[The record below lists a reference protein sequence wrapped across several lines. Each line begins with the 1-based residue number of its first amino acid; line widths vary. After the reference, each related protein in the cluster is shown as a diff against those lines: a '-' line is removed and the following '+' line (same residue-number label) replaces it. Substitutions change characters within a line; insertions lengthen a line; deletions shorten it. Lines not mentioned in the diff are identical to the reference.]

1 MLSEELSAIIV
12 WASMRAIEV
21 IFSHSRKKISRLI
34 ILIGLVLVLHWF
46 LMLSHLAGEAP
57 HHEEQHPFYLMESQ
71 SARARTANPKK
82 IPNMS
87 SINDSKPRKVP
98 HMSSRNSEPEPI
110 KEEPNIAS
118 SNPKNTTKD
127 PYILSSI
134 CGGCYRAYSGDVP
147 CYDIIQKR
155 LQRSGTTLS
164 EAMQSVGTSVSGC
177 EVCNPYAC
185 YKPYINGNN
194 TVLKKVHQF
203 KYWRYDEAAPQYTS
217 AADLS
222 LSSIPNHLR
231 IPPSRYD
238 DIETYIRQIYKNPD
252 PTNTTNSFLVEYNPS
267 LAVIPTSMKGSL
279 PLDAKYIATLR
290 VTPYNQCFSK
300 QLEDALPMDIKQT
313 MDSLNHLGIAL
324 LDSQYQVIPGY
335 DVVLDLDVQLD
346 VKMWKKK
353 GKPAF
358 IDYRIYALNEELYLH
373 VNADTVVI
381 TKLRLN
387 AKGFGSD
394 GVEKYANNDGEKQIK
409 LKNLYGGGDQL
420 EVTLLHQFNSIWGTM
435 TKEKRGK
442 WKNHDKNFA
451 LFSLPNSIY
460 AEITVHPD
468 HLIRQ
473 ILPDEYEM
481 HPWDGQIKTRERR
494 NFKLDNIT
502 QRMVKTLNE
511 SSSNSKSLLPS
522 FFTVDDHWFPGRRDP
537 YKSFAHGGACCIF
550 LSLDDIAPYS
560 HRRKLDE
567 MDSLLVGVGH
577 NLINVRRR
585 RRYFMIVMCYF

>member
-1 MLSEELSAIIV
+1 
-12 WASMRAIEV
+12 MRAIDV
-21 IFSHSRKKISRLI
+21 IFSQSRGKITRLI
-34 ILIGLVLVLHWF
+34 ILLGLVLVLHWF
-46 LMLSHLAGEAP
+46 LMLSHLASDAP
-57 HHEEQHPFYLMESQ
+57 HHDEQQHPFYLMESQ
-71 SARARTANPKK
+71 SARARTANRKYIEPEKVSHT
-82 IPNMS
+82 S
-87 SINDSKPRKVP
+87 SSNKSKPRKVP
-98 HMSSRNSEPEPI
+98 HMSSRNSDSKPL
-110 KEEPNIAS
+110 KEEPNIAGRK
-118 SNPKNTTKD
+118 PRNTTND
-127 PYILSSI
+127 PYILSPI
-134 CGGCYRAYSGDVP
+134 CGGCYRAYNGDVP

-164 EAMQSVGTSVSGC
+164 EAMHYVGTSVSGC

-194 TVLKKVHQF
+194 TITKKVHQF

-217 AADLS
+217 AAGLS
-222 LSSIPNHLR
+222 ISSIPNHLR

-238 DIETYIRQIYKNPD
+238 DIETYIRQLYKDPD

-267 LAVIPTSMKGSL
+267 LAVIPTSMKGFL

-324 LDSQYQVIPGY
+324 LDSQYQIIPGY

-346 VKMWKKK
+346 VKMLKKK

-358 IDYRIYALNEELYLH
+358 LDYRIYALNGELYLH
-373 VNADTVVI
+373 INADTVVI
-381 TKLRLN
+381 AKLRLR

-394 GVEKYANNDGEKQIK
+394 GDEKYANNDGEKQIK
-409 LKNLYGGGDQL
+409 LKNLYGGDLL
-420 EVTLLHQFNSIWGTM
+420 EVTLLHQFNSIWGTT
-435 TKEKRGK
+435 TKDKRGK

-451 LFSLPNSIY
+451 LFSLPNNIY

-481 HPWDGQIKTRERR
+481 LPWNGLIKTRERR

-502 QRMVKTLNE
+502 QRMVKTLSE
-511 SSSNSKSLLPS
+511 SSSSSKSLLPS
-522 FFTVDDHWFPGRRDP
+522 FFTVDEHWFPGRRDP
-537 YKSFAHGGACCIF
+537 YKSFSHGGACCIS

-560 HRRKLDE
+560 HHRKLLDGI
-567 MDSLLVGVGH
+567 DSLLVGVGH

-585 RRYFMIVMCYF
+585 RYFMIIMMSYF